1 MPPRAPSDSSG
12 SAAETPNPA
21 VAEARGPW
29 VEVAAGLVFREG
41 RLLVTQRS
49 AGTHLAG
56 LWEFPGGKREPG
68 ETWEACL
75 RRELLEELGVE
86 VEVGELF
93 DEVRH
98 SYPTK
103 SVYLRFYRCVLRSG
117 EPRPVGCA
125 AVAWTDRTGL
135 RGFAFPE
142 ADERLLHRLGEGSS
156 VWAP

>member
-1 MPPRAPSDSSG
+1 MPSRASSESSDADAG
-12 SAAETPNPA
+12 LPDPE
-21 VAEARGPW
+21 AEAGGPW
-29 VEVAAGLVFREG
+29 IEVAAGLVFREG
-41 RLLVTQRS
+41 LLLVTQRS

-75 RRELLEELGVE
+75 RRELLEELGVD

-93 DEVRH
+93 EEVRH
-98 SYPTK
+98 AYPTK
-103 SVYLRFYRCVLRSG
+103 SVHLRFYRCVLKSG

-125 AVAWTDRTGL
+125 AVAWTDRSGL

-142 ADERLLHRLGEGSS
+142 ADERLLHRLERSPA
-156 VWAP
+156 VWVS